1 MQEDRRAV
9 HGRAH
14 RQSRKGVPSPPP
26 PPRLFVIFVRGLVDA
41 FGGQMLDDLVIAVE
55 SETQVVDIGRVSGFM
70 QKVKPESSPS
80 TTDRFT

>member
-14 RQSRKGVPSPPP
+14 RQSRKGVPRHRH
-26 PPRLFVIFVRGLVDA
+26 RLFVIFVRGLVDA

-80 TTDRFT
+80 MADRLI